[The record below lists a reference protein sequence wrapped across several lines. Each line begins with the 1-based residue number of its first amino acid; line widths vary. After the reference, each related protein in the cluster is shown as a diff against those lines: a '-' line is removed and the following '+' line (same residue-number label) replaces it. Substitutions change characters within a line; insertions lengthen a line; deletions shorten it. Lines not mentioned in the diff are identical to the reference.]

1 MFEFNYSIRDI
12 RISDL
17 GEGIVCLGEGSGGK
31 GAGKWG
37 KGGGKWG
44 KRGREVGVRGE
55 GSGECLPPCP
65 PPHIWKNTIDS
76 TNFTSEGSLQE
87 HLFGHVT

>member
-1 MFEFNYSIRDI
+1 MNVFCIVMFKSNYSVGDI
-12 RISDL
+12 KYSDL

-31 GAGKWG
+31 RGGKWG
-37 KGGGKWG
+37 KGKWW

-65 PPHIWKNTIDS
+65 PPLK
-76 TNFTSEGSLQE
+76 G
-87 HLFGHVT
+87 